1 MTTQQQLVIEQCK
14 RNYDD
19 LNQTGE
25 HLDHKA
31 MFVILASVL
40 FISVGGGVF
49 VPLCFGVASVCA
61 AIGALTPREHK
72 RVGDGVWD
80 NYFNLYISVEED
92 AATNQVLSNLGD
104 AITVNAASNE
114 DKARLVNL
122 SMLLFLLQVLS
133 TLVVAAF

>member
-31 MFVILASVL
+31 MLVIVASIL
-40 FISVGGGVF
+40 LLGVSDGAF
-49 VPLCFGVASVCA
+49 VPLCFAVAGICA
-61 AIGALTPREHK
+61 AIGALAPREHK
-72 RVGDGVWD
+72 RVGDGDWD

-92 AATNQVLSNLGD
+92 AAINQVLSNLGD
-104 AITVNAASNE
+104 AITVNAAMNE